1 MFLLQETPPYNVNSP
16 SAASNQPSDQRFDA
30 EKGKTEEET
39 GGEHVESPAKD
50 LNKQFV
56 MVPVAQPAEAA
67 PPTSDDEKLKLLLD
81 GLQSISPHALQIL
94 AAAAQNASQKLEC
107 ETSKQV
113 EGESS
118 KQGRGGKE
126 STSRQRRTS
135 QKAVRFDPWM
145 ELDTKPRKAKA
156 AKPNVRKAN
165 SAKPKSK
172 ASTQAGPSDTSF
184 VAAPAIKVERK
195 RGIDGR
201 NTNRVALR
209 PVWRSWRL
217 SIRIIYTVCLYYG
230 DPMVDSAVQSREKW
244 LSSLSPL
251 CVLRD
256 LLSED
261 SAQCWNTYN

>member
-107 ETSKQV
+107 DKLKASHPN
-113 EGESS
+113 
-118 KQGRGGKE
+118 RGVAVR
-126 STSRQRRTS
+126 SRQADSVAHHKKLFALTLGRSWTQNLEK
-135 QKAVRFDPWM
+135 QKQQS
-145 ELDTKPRKAKA
+145 LIC
-156 AKPNVRKAN
+156 AKP
-165 SAKPKSK
+165 
-172 ASTQAGPSDTSF
+172 TQQNPN
-184 VAAPAIKVERK
+184 PRPLHK
-195 RGIDGR
+195 RGQA
-201 NTNRVALR
+201 TH
-209 PVWRSWRL
+209 RL
-217 SIRIIYTVCLYYG
+217 
-230 DPMVDSAVQSREKW
+230 
-244 LSSLSPL
+244 PL
-251 CVLRD
+251 P
-256 LLSED
+256 LLSR
-261 SAQCWNTYN
+261 